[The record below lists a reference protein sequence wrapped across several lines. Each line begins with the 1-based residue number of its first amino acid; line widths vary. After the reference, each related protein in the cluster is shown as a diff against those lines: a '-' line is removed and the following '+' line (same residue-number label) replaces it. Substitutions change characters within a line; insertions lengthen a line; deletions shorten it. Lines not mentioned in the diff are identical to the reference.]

1 MAMQADYG
9 EPGMM
14 DLARQANYD
23 EYGQDTMEQPDMTYD
38 GGQEAYERG
47 PLEGVV
53 EGEEYS
59 SLPTAILNA
68 RPKPRLS
75 DEEKLA
81 NDCMRRRATDMA
93 RRARIFDAKRRMIG
107 CDKDALDAQVAEKA
121 AQKQADYK
129 TAHKDDNIARK
140 IDIELKLVENAR
152 HRQKR
157 EAEVACKEV
166 SLATLGFDSRSTY
179 DLNDPLAKRKGIP
192 ARVGDDDPRCGPSS
206 LQKFSGED
214 LMKEER
220 TRQQR
225 AAMVSF
231 IEQQKFEK
239 VMMTRRNDDGGGEF
253 AQQCAQITELRNEI
267 EQNEVFLRKELQE
280 KQMEDNMY
288 QAEMNENR
296 RKGLC
301 KMNMDANDRELE
313 FHSTDKFLNEKA
325 PSHFN
330 NRVIRDAYK
339 GSSREERVQV
349 AEEQRQQRVE
359 KSFDNAVGGHDDRQF
374 ANTVESTRKQLVAME
389 RDKAR
394 QRRALREQQAQDN
407 LALAQEQAANK
418 KHFNKLYTN
427 EFSPDFF
434 EQFGNGCR

>member
-1 MAMQADYG
+1 MADYG

-14 DLARQANYD
+14 DMARQANYD
-23 EYGQDTMEQPDMTYD
+23 EYEGQDTGYE
-38 GGQEAYERG
+38 GQETYG
-47 PLEGVV
+47 GLG
-53 EGEEYS
+53 GLGSDGIDYT
-59 SLPTAILNA
+59 SLPSSIQNA
-68 RPKPRLS
+68 RPRPRLS

-107 CDKDALDAQVAEKA
+107 VDKDALDAQVAEKE
-121 AQKQADYK
+121 AQKKSDYK

-157 EAEVACKEV
+157 EAEIACKEV
-166 SLATLGFDSRSTY
+166 SLATNGFDSRSTY
-179 DLNDPLAKRKGIP
+179 DLNDPLAKRKGIA

-206 LQKFSGED
+206 MQKFSGED

-253 AQQCAQITELRNEI
+253 AQQCAQIAALRNEI
-267 EQNEVFLRKELQE
+267 EENEVFLRKELQQ
-280 KQMEDNMY
+280 KQMEDNIF
-288 QAEMNENR
+288 QATANENQ
-296 RKGLC
+296 RKGL
-301 KMNMDANDRELE
+301 MRANMDKNQEELQ
-313 FHSTDKFLNEKA
+313 FHATDKFLNEKA

-394 QRRALREQQAQDN
+394 QRRALREQLSQDN
-407 LALAQEQAANK
+407 QMLSMEQAANK

-434 EQFGNGCR
+434 QQFGNGCR